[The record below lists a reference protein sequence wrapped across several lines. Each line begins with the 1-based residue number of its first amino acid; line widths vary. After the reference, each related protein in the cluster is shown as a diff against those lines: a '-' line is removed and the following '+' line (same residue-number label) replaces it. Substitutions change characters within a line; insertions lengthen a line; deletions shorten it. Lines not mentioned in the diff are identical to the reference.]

1 MIDLGARDRR
11 ELYRWL
17 ICGAIVL
24 LAHGSLAAAVVQ
36 WHEPIEP
43 DDPSGA
49 IVINLAPMPVA
60 PTEIPTEI
68 PPGPEQVEAQATPQT
83 QVEETH
89 ELQPELPP
97 APDPEV
103 VLAKVQPKQEP
114 VPPQESQPPA
124 PATTAPQVPQAAVA
138 ALAAAPMQSVPTIT
152 NSNAIPSWK
161 RQVVVMLERNK
172 RYPAAARSR
181 KEHGIVQ
188 ISFALDRD
196 GHVLSSRVVKSS
208 GSATLDKESLDL
220 LQRAQPFPPA
230 PPELSGARI
239 SLTVPIRFN
248 IRCTG
253 NC

>member
-1 MIDLGARDRR
+1 MIDLGTQDRHD
-11 ELYRWL
+11 LYRWL
-17 ICGAIVL
+17 ICGVVVL
-24 LAHGSLAAAVVQ
+24 LAHGGFAAAVVQ
-36 WHEPIEP
+36 WHEPVEA

-103 VLAKVQPKQEP
+103 VLAQVPPKQET
-114 VPPQESQPPA
+114 PPHDSQPSPA
-124 PATTAPQVPQAAVA
+124 PATTAPQVLQAAPGPI
-138 ALAAAPMQSVPTIT
+138 AAAPTQSVPTIS
-152 NSNAIPSWK
+152 NSTAIPSWK